1 MTAAEPRIRSVPP
14 LTDADLDPAGLLAAL
29 PYAIV
34 VLDGNDVIQFVNGS
48 AEQMFAQGASQL
60 VGVTTKNFM
69 PRDSPLLSLVA
80 QVRASRASVSE
91 YDVRVML
98 PRGETRSMTVQATP
112 FGEDDAFVVLSVH
125 QRSIATKFDHLME
138 RRNAVRSITALSAM
152 FAHEVKN
159 PLSGIRGAAQ
169 LLEQTASDDDR
180 RLTQLICEETDR
192 ICALVDR
199 MGVFAEPPLQK
210 HEAINIHEVLERVRR
225 IAEAG
230 FARRVRFVEIYD
242 PSLPP
247 VFGNRDQ
254 LIQIF
259 LNLVKNAA
267 EAVPGTGGE
276 IVLSSAFR
284 HGARLVLPG
293 GERRVRLPLGI
304 DIQDNGP
311 GIPESLAPQ
320 LFEPFVTT
328 RAKGTGLGL
337 ALVAKLVSDHGGII
351 EFDSEPGRTVFHV
364 MLPMAGVAS
373 GVGATPGADK

>member
-1 MTAAEPRIRSVPP
+1 MTAAKPRIRSVPP
-14 LTDADLDPAGLLAAL
+14 PMDADLDPAGLLAAL

-34 VLDGNDVIQFVNGS
+34 VLDGDDVIQFVNGE

-60 VGVTTKNFM
+60 VGATTKNLM
-69 PRDSPLLSLVA
+69 PHYSALLSLVT
-80 QVRASRASVSE
+80 QVRASGTSVSE

-98 PRGETRSMTVQATP
+98 PRGEICNMTVQAAM
-112 FGEDDAFVVLSVH
+112 FGKDDALVVLSMY
-125 QRSIATKFDHLME
+125 QRSIATKVDRQLE
-138 RRNAVRSITALSAM
+138 QRNAVRSVTALSAM

-169 LLEQTASDDDR
+169 LLEQTADDDDQK
-180 RLTQLICEETDR
+180 LTQLICEETDR

-199 MGVFAEPPLQK
+199 MGVFTERPLQK
-210 HEAINIHEVLERVRR
+210 HEAVNIHEVLERVRR

-247 VFGNRDQ
+247 VLGNRDQ

-267 EAVPGTGGE
+267 EAVPAAGGE

-284 HGARLVLPG
+284 HGIRLAPSG
-293 GERRVRLPLGI
+293 GKCRVHLPLGI
-304 DIQDNGP
+304 DIQDNGR
-311 GIPESLAPQ
+311 GIPESLTPQ
-320 LFEPFVTT
+320 LFEPFVTNRT
-328 RAKGTGLGL
+328 KGTGLGL

-364 MLPMAGVAS
+364 MLPMADIPS
-373 GVGATPGADK
+373 GTHATPGADK